1 MNPSSRS
8 ERSPIR
14 AEPTVVVI
22 AGPNGAGK
30 TTYAESV
37 LRVLGIREF
46 VNADRI
52 AQGLSGLN
60 TDSVAIEAGRLML
73 RRLRVLAAERASFG
87 FETTLSSRSFAP
99 FLRGLCTQGYVVRIF
114 YVMLPSA
121 AEAYRRVRR
130 RVEMGGHS
138 VPRDIVYRRFAR
150 SAVNLFELYL
160 PLAQS
165 WVINEN
171 PFGNAPKEVARGMVG
186 FPALVTNERL
196 WNRLRSLATKAGS

>member
-8 ERSPIR
+8 ERPPIR
-14 AEPTVVVI
+14 AEPTVIVI

-37 LRVLGIREF
+37 LRILGIREF

-73 RRLRVLAAERASFG
+73 RRLRVLSAERASFG

-99 FLRGLCTQGYVVRIF
+99 FLRGLCEQGLSREDLLCHVAVSSRG
-114 YVMLPSA
+114 LSPGSTARRNGWPQCA
-121 AEAYRRVRR
+121 ARR
-130 RVEMGGHS
+130 RLS
-138 VPRDIVYRRFAR
+138 PICTQRCQ
-150 SAVNLFELYL
+150 
-160 PLAQS
+160 PL
-165 WVINEN
+165 
-171 PFGNAPKEVARGMVG
+171 
-186 FPALVTNERL
+186 
-196 WNRLRSLATKAGS
+196 